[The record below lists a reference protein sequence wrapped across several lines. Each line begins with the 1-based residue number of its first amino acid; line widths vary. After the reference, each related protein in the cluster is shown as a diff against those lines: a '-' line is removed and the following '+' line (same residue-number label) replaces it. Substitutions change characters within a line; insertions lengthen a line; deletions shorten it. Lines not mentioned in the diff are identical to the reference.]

1 MCGFLGKISLDSFSD
16 EDLFDAN
23 KRIICRG
30 PDETKFLNQNNL
42 DQGKIFFSF
51 VFNRLSIIDLT
62 DTASQPM
69 VSNNKENLMMFNGE
83 IYNYKE
89 LKEIL
94 LSKGVTFNS
103 KNSDTEVLL
112 EGLSIFGLDFINN
125 IIGQFAIAF
134 YEIKNKKIHLIRDRV
149 GQKPLF
155 FNLSDR
161 SLVFGSN
168 LISVADLSGY
178 KQIDNKEIGNFFNYG
193 VIKSPNTIYK
203 NIYKLKPAEIITFN
217 LEKNLQAQNHIYWS
231 PTDEVDEK
239 TFIYDEFYEL
249 FSSSINYRLESDVP
263 VANFLSGGIDSSSI
277 IKNLFDNKKNIN
289 TFSAIYSDNKYD
301 ESFWIESVKE
311 KYKTN
316 HLQEKLDLNF
326 DFDTL
331 LAVINIFDEPY
342 CDPSIVPSFLL
353 SRLISK
359 KYKVAI
365 SGDGGDE
372 LLGGYIRTSLTLD
385 TPNKF
390 EELYSKIYPFYPSF
404 LGTGNHFLKN
414 KNMISQRYAS
424 FFEDRKFMSMLGI
437 NEYSDFQNDIFVNLE
452 DDYKSLLATDYQ
464 FYLPEMM
471 MLKVDRTSMAN
482 SLEVRSPFVDHRLIN
497 YIMSHDTN
505 YFDKNNQKALL
516 KEYLSED
523 FNDDFINRKKMGFVF
538 NIENFIFNNLNNIK
552 NYMIENNQYIENS
565 MNILNKL
572 SKYKSR
578 INAIRILKLIIFTEF
593 TKA

>member
-16 EDLFDAN
+16 EDLINAN

-42 DQGKIFFSF
+42 NQCNTFFSF

-89 LKEIL
+89 LKQIL
-94 LSKGVTFNS
+94 LRKGITFNS

-112 EGLSIFGLDFINN
+112 EGLSIFGLDFVKN
-125 IIGQFAIAF
+125 IIGQFAIVF
-134 YEIKNKKIHLIRDRV
+134 YDIKNKNIHLIRDRV

-168 LISVADLSGY
+168 LISVADLLGE
-178 KQIDNKEIGNFFNYG
+178 KQINDKEIGNFFNYG

-203 NIYKLKPAEIITFN
+203 NIYKLKPGEIISFN
-217 LEKNLQAQNHIYWS
+217 LEKNLQPQNHIYWS
-231 PTDEVDEK
+231 PIDEIDEK
-239 TFIYDEFYEL
+239 KFIDNEFYEL
-249 FSSSINYRLESDVP
+249 FSSSVNYRLESDVP
-263 VANFLSGGIDSSSI
+263 VANFLSGGLDSSSI
-277 IKNLFDNKKNIN
+277 IKNLSDNKKNIN
-289 TFSAIYSDNKYD
+289 TFSAIYSDKKYD
-301 ESFWIESVKE
+301 ESFWIGSVKE
-311 KYKTN
+311 KYQTN
-316 HLQEKLDLNF
+316 HIEEKLDLEL
-326 DFDTL
+326 DFNTL
-331 LAVINIFDEPY
+331 LDVINIFDEPY
-342 CDPSIVPSFLL
+342 CDPSIVPSYML

-372 LLGGYIRTSLTLD
+372 LLGGYLRTSLSLD
-385 TPNKF
+385 APNKLKAF
-390 EELYSKIYPFYPSF
+390 YSKIYPLYPSY
-404 LGTGNHFLKN
+404 LGTGNHFLRNSK
-414 KNMISQRYAS
+414 KISQRYAS
-424 FFEDRKFMSMLGI
+424 FFEDRKFMSMLDI
-437 NEYSDFQNDIFVNLE
+437 NEYSDFQDDIFVNLQ
-452 DDYKSLLATDYQ
+452 DDYKSMLATDYQ

-482 SLEVRSPFVDHRLIN
+482 SLEVRSPFVDHRLID

-505 YFDKNNQKALL
+505 YFDKNNQKSLL

-523 FNDDFINRKKMGFVF
+523 FNDEFINRKKMGFVF
-538 NIENFIFNNLNNIK
+538 NLENFIFNNLNNIK
-552 NYMIENNQYIENS
+552 NYMVENNQYLENNL
-565 MNILNKL
+565 NILSKL
-572 SKYKSR
+572 SKNKSR